1 MRKNRRSKILVFLM
15 LTSIIMQR
23 TEIAKSAFVEEK
35 READTTVAAQQEVDD
50 EEKELQEAGSLETEI
65 AKIVNS
71 ETESDEQEDTNTENE
86 EQKSENQETEMQETE
101 TVEPTE
107 LDMGDYQTEMA
118 VGDKQLLT
126 VTVLPLNATEQT
138 IIYKSDNTK
147 VAEINGMGRI
157 TAKAVGTAKITA
169 VCGSVKGNFKL
180 NVVETLEEET
190 EKIAVTDIEISDYEK
205 ELEVDKTMNLAV
217 TVVPATAT
225 ENTVFYQSSNPQIA
239 TVNSSGE
246 VKGIAAG
253 DVIIYCSAGGIT
265 REAFLTVKVA
275 TTKMA
280 VNEDYLVLKPGQS
293 FALKTEIMPAGAS
306 QAVTYQ
312 SSDDGIAAVS
322 SNGIVTAKGCGSTS
336 ILVSNGDVSISV
348 SVIVNETGEGTET
361 VDGTQKNEINEEKR
375 YPEKINTSEVYV
387 VTDEMLKYYYQNRTL
402 LYVYGDGYTI
412 LVNGNNIC
420 NYKNKLYTQISF
432 EETSEGV
439 AFEVNHG
446 EELCGEIQLIL
457 EKYEGNYLYLY
468 NPSKDKYQLLELD
481 DLSNLRLTQGGKYLL
496 TKEKI
501 SGVKIKKAAFAGGGM
516 VLLGLLL
523 VYICL
528 KKKYWFW

>member
-1 MRKNRRSKILVFLM
+1 MKKNTTRKIIVFLM
-15 LTSIIMQR
+15 ITAMITVQG
-23 TEIAKSAFVEEK
+23 TVFAKSAVPKEK
-35 READTTVAAQQEVDD
+35 AVMAVQQETENQEV
-50 EEKELQEAGSLETEI
+50 KELQETE
-65 AKIVNS
+65 
-71 ETESDEQEDTNTENE
+71 NTETIEKLQIQENFEKENTEAENTEKKE
-86 EQKSENQETEMQETE
+86 ENTE
-101 TVEPTE
+101 TGSTEEIIKVTE
-107 LDMGDYQTEMA
+107 LDLGEYQTEMA

-126 VTVLPLNATEQT
+126 VTVLPLNATEQI

-169 VCGSVKGNFKL
+169 VCGSVKGSFKL

-275 TTKMA
+275 TTKLA

-361 VDGTQKNEINEEKR
+361 ADETQKNEINEEKR

-387 VTDEMLKYYYQNRTL
+387 VTNEMLKYHYQNRTL
-402 LYVYGDGYTI
+402 LYIYGDGYTI

-420 NYKNKLYTQISF
+420 NYENKLYTQISF
-432 EETSEGV
+432 EETSEGIE
-439 AFEVNHG
+439 FEVNHG
-446 EELCGEIQLIL
+446 KELCGEIQLIL

>member
-1 MRKNRRSKILVFLM
+1 MIFL
-15 LTSIIMQR
+15 IIAGIMTVQG
-23 TEIAKSAFVEEK
+23 TDITKSASAGEILLQSVENAETQIEEIVTIETTESK
-35 READTTVAAQQEVDD
+35 EQESTENKGQENTESNSQENTGAENKEQKSGTEEAETE
-50 EEKELQEAGSLETEI
+50 ETEI
-65 AKIVNS
+65 IA
-71 ETESDEQEDTNTENE
+71 
-86 EQKSENQETEMQETE
+86 
-101 TVEPTE
+101 PTE
-107 LDMGDYQTEMA
+107 LDLGDYQTEMA

-126 VTVLPLNATEQT
+126 VTVLPLDATEQT
-138 IIYKSDNTK
+138 VTYSSDNAK

-169 VCGSVKGNFKL
+169 ACGSVKGSFKL

-190 EKIAVTDIEISDYEK
+190 EKIAVTDVEISDYEK

-246 VKGIAAG
+246 VKGITAG
-253 DVIIYCSAGGIT
+253 DVIIYCTAGGIT
-265 REAFLTVKVA
+265 REAYLTVKVA
-275 TTKMA
+275 TTKLT

-306 QAVTYQ
+306 QTVTYQ
-312 SSDDGIAAVS
+312 SSDNGVAAVS

-348 SVIVNETGEGTET
+348 SVIVNETGEGTEMA
-361 VDGTQKNEINEEKR
+361 DETQKNEINEEKR

-387 VTDEMLKYYYQNRTL
+387 VTNEMLKYYYQNRTL
-402 LYVYGDGYTI
+402 LYIYGDSYTI

-420 NYKNKLYTQISF
+420 NYENKLYTQIFF
-432 EETSEGV
+432 EETPEGIE
-439 AFEVNHG
+439 FEVNHG

-468 NPSKDKYQLLELD
+468 HPSKDKYQLLEQD

-496 TKEKI
+496 AKEKI
-501 SGVKIKKAAFAGGGM
+501 SGVKIKKAAFAGGGIA
-516 VLLGLLL
+516 LLSLLL
-523 VYICL
+523 IYICL